1 MSTRSDVQ
9 PDHDTEV
16 YDCSKVSTA
25 MNETDVRL
33 VYQRLVTFQ
42 SPPQT
47 WHDDEVHKDSV

>member
-42 SPPQT
+42 SPLQT